1 MVVTAMARAFLQ
13 QETDMILKNLK
24 ASARKCAVSPGM
36 KKITVEELAKAAG
49 ISKGAFYK
57 FYPSKEML
65 FFELLEDMHRE
76 IYEACADILVQNQG
90 KPAYQRTAEAVTAAC
105 KLMEQSGMMDFME
118 QDVPFLLRRIPAE
131 ILEEHYHGDEVHIK
145 ALLENAGLQPVG
157 GMELAAAVVRGLF
170 LTISHRDN
178 IGPLYPQVLETLVY
192 GACRRL
198 FPE

>member
-1 MVVTAMARAFLQ
+1 MARAFLQ

>member
-1 MVVTAMARAFLQ
+1 MAKAFSQ
-13 QETDMILKNLK
+13 KETDMILKNLK
-24 ASARKCAVSPGM
+24 ASARKYAVSCGM
-36 KKITVEELAKAAG
+36 RKITVEALAKEAD

-65 FFELLEDMHRE
+65 FFELLEDLHSE
-76 IYEACADILVQNQG
+76 IYEACADVLMRNQG
-90 KPAYQRTAEAVTAAC
+90 KPAYQRTAEAVLEAC
-105 KLMEQSGMMDFME
+105 KLMGQSGMMDFME

-131 ILEEHYHGDEVHIK
+131 VLEEHYHGDEAHIK
-145 ALLENAGLQPVG
+145 ALLESAGLEPEG

-170 LTISHRDN
+170 LTVSHRDN
-178 IGPLYPQVLETLVY
+178 IGSLYPQVLETLVY

>member
-1 MVVTAMARAFLQ
+1 MARAFSQ

-178 IGPLYPQVLETLVY
+178 IGSLYPQVLETLVY